1 LQVKLTLKYRFL
13 RVNNMLKIFKYY
25 TIIGLTLAPFIYF
38 NNAWQYRENIAGGIG
53 GALGG
58 AFYWPS
64 YFFSIEPRLDGE
76 SVDSFEKSIMALIDY
91 RNDKLFTGKRSP
103 THARMVVTAIGN
115 CLAVEGKKN
124 NTSFI
129 YDQMFS
135 DDKDLRIEKIRATV
149 IQKMDGYDFS
159 DIIDAGAKCGEEYQS
174 L

>member
-1 LQVKLTLKYRFL
+1 
-13 RVNNMLKIFKYY
+13 MLKFLVYY
-25 TIIGLTLAPFIYF
+25 TIIGLIISPFIYF
-38 NNAWQYRENIAGGIG
+38 NNSYQYRENLAGGIG
-53 GALGG
+53 SALGG

-64 YFFSIEPRLDGE
+64 YLFSIEPTLDGE
-76 SVDSFEKSIMALIDY
+76 SVETFEKSIMEVIDY

-135 DDKDLRIEKIRATV
+135 DDKDLGIEKIRATI

-159 DIIDAGAKCGEEYQS
+159 DIIDAGSKCGEEYQS